1 MSDSVEKSS
10 DAPAQT
16 ETSGSGEQ
24 LVNISLQDRLDDES
38 VIFKDSSLSEQIHA
52 ELQGLRLDHCLT
64 DVVLV
69 VQDEKFSCHRAVLAA
84 ASLYFR

>member
-10 DAPAQT
+10 DSPAQMEST
-16 ETSGSGEQ
+16 GAGGLT
-24 LVNISLQDRLDDES
+24 NTPLQERLDDES
-38 VIFKDSSLSEQIHA
+38 VIFNDTSLSAQIHA

-64 DVVLV
+64 DVVLS

>member
-10 DAPAQT
+10 DSPAQT
-16 ETSGSGEQ
+16 ESSGAAG
-24 LVNISLQDRLDDES
+24 LLNISLQERLDDES
-38 VIFKDSSLSEQIHA
+38 VIFNDSSLSEQIHS
-52 ELQGLRLDHCLT
+52 ELQGLRLDDCLT
-64 DVVLV
+64 DVILS